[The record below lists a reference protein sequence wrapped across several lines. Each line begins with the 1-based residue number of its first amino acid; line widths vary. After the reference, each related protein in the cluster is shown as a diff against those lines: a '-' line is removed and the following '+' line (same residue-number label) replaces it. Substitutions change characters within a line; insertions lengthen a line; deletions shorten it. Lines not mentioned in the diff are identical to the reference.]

1 MMVNQSRA
9 TLGCV
14 ALASL
19 LLCLPVSAQNTFE
32 ELNGFFMLDL
42 PQGWKLQPQQFPVLF
57 QFKGDGT
64 EIIIMYF
71 EADATDRA
79 ALFGDAVDNF
89 KNSMPNGAPLG
100 EIVDITLN
108 GNPARWAI
116 YRGTTTYQNIEV
128 GMIGYLGSVILEN
141 GGLYYFALV
150 SELSK
155 AEWEEPLTRSF
166 HSIRE
171 VDTDNTGVAEKEA
184 VAGGEVE
191 PASSPASPP
200 ASSPATSPAS
210 SAVSSQPTS
219 YEQKYVSLTLP
230 PGWSAENMP
239 KPLPDGTVA
248 KLSSPSGGNMVIG
261 CFNVLK
267 KMFTPKKN
275 NKALYKEAQGIIRT
289 ALPTA
294 TTLEG
299 PYQIRNQDKKKLL
312 VETYRGH
319 MIVEGNEISMN
330 AIQASGKTKRCGEGL
345 TLYGF
350 VGADQA
356 GKALPEMVKIVQS
369 IR

>member
-1 MMVNQSRA
+1 MMVNQTRA

-128 GMIGYLGSVILEN
+128 GMIGYLGSVVLEN

-150 SELSK
+150 SELSN
-155 AEWEEPLTRSF
+155 AEWEDALTKSF

-171 VDTDNTGVAEKEA
+171 VDTDKTGVAEKEA
-184 VAGGEVE
+184 VAGGDLG
-191 PASSPASPP
+191 
-200 ASSPATSPAS
+200 PAS
-210 SAVSSQPTS
+210 SAVSSQPTP

-230 PGWSAENMP
+230 PGWSAENLP
-239 KPLPDGTVA
+239 KPLADGTVA
-248 KLSSPSGGNMVIG
+248 KLSSPSGGNIVIG

-275 NKALYKEAQGIIRT
+275 NRALYKEAQGIIRS

-319 MIVEGNEISMN
+319 MIVAGNEIPMN

-356 GKALPEMVKIVQS
+356 DKALPEMVKIVQS